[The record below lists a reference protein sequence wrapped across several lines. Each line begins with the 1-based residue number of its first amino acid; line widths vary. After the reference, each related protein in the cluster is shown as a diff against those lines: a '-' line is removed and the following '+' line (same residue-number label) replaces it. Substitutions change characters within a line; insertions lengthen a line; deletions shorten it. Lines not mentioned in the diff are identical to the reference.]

1 MQFSSVLTK
10 KHKKK
15 KNDNFYG
22 RKVKPFMFP
31 LKTCLFLRKSSIL
44 CNSTVFYPKL
54 TKKRKNSI
62 FYGRKVKKF
71 MFQFKTC
78 LFLRKSIIF
87 CNFLVFWQKLT
98 KRRKMTTF
106 MGDKRY
112 SNLSIRPRQVHLGRC
127 GLFGATITK
136 ILAY

>member
-1 MQFSSVLTK
+1 MFWQKNTK
-10 KHKKK
+10 RRKMITFMGEKWNLLCFHSKLAY
-15 KNDNFYG
+15 FYV
-22 RKVKPFMFP
+22 KV
-31 LKTCLFLRKSSIL
+31 
-44 CNSTVFYPKL
+44 VFYAIL
-54 TKKRKNSI
+54 QCFTQNLQKKRKNSI